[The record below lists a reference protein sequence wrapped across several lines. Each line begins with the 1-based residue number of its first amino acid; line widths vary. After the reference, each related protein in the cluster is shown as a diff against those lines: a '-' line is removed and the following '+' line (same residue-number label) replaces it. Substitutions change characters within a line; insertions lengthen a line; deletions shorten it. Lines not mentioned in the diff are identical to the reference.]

1 MLLDQGVGF
10 FTYHDL
16 MEAGVKG
23 LIFQYGN
30 VHYPNE
36 DIDQRDLRELLLVK
50 NGKCFVQ
57 WLIPDRQSSL

>member
-1 MLLDQGVGF
+1 MEAALVEGELYYMPSIDPVSLAGAKDKIVLLDQGVGF

-30 VHYPNE
+30 VHYP
-36 DIDQRDLRELLLVK
+36 RRY
-50 NGKCFVQ
+50 
-57 WLIPDRQSSL
+57 